1 MVFALITLVFGAIFG
16 VINGIAKF
24 FQKIFHFIFQKGG
37 LFVKIMQSDSNNM
50 NKIKKFSKNRLRTL
64 RMNDEI

>member
-1 MVFALITLVFGAIFG
+1 MVFALITLVFGAIFA

-37 LFVKIMQSDSNNM
+37 LFVKIMQSDTSSL

-64 RMNDEI
+64 KMNDEI

>member
-1 MVFALITLVFGAIFG
+1 MVLALLTLIFGAIFG

-24 FQKIFHFIFQKGG
+24 IKKIFHFIFQKGG
-37 LFVKIMQSDSNNM
+37 LFVKIMQSDSSNL